1 MASSTAR
8 LTRSTRRLESRKS
21 HSWWWDSHISPKNSK
36 WLAENLDEMDRRVK
50 QILKLIEEDADSFAK
65 KAEMYYKKRPELI
78 TQVEE
83 FYRMYRA
90 LAERYDHVTGELRK
104 SMSSELQSQ
113 GSGNSETGS
122 GLPSSCP
129 SPDQRPSPRKSG
141 PRAAGF
147 DPFLASGGNGSD
159 VYPKVDKSS
168 SSSDSE
174 PESDDYSVLSGSE
187 GDQVVS
193 GKITELEIELHEMK
207 EKLRM
212 LEEENTE
219 RGAKDD
225 NLDLLARIKEYE
237 EEMKIANERIQ
248 LSEEKITSLKIELQK
263 YKQSSTTGSESS
275 IEESEKMDKLDP
287 IEVNQALELQNK
299 ISELEKENQHL
310 DSKMHALL
318 EEFSFTKEILKGSEK
333 ENASLKL
340 ENKQFYDKIQH
351 LDSKMQALL
360 EELSF
365 TKEILKGSEKENA
378 SLKLEKKQFYDK
390 IQELEGQLNTAQ
402 REILEL
408 KLELAE
414 RSNCIKVLTE
424 DLETLKSERNGL
436 KSEMHSLEAKVSSRE
451 VRIVQMDMHLHQLH
465 MEHVKLIAKAQGAQK
480 LEEELQSKVKELE
493 DEIKKQRTTILE
505 GAEAKREAIRQLC
518 FTLEHY
524 RNGYRRLRQAFLGH
538 KRIPVLI
545 K

>member
-1 MASSTAR
+1 MVSQILALGKRKQMGLLHLILIISLPPLNMASASAR

-50 QILKLIEEDADSFAK
+50 QMLKLIEEDADSFAK

-113 GSGNSETGS
+113 GSGNSEIGS
-122 GLPSSCP
+122 DLPSSCP

-147 DPFLASGGNGSD
+147 DIFLASGGNGSD
-159 VYPKVDKSS
+159 GYPKVDKSS

-174 PESDDYSVLSGSE
+174 SESDDYSVLSGNE
-187 GDQVVS
+187 GDQGVS
-193 GKITELEIELHEMK
+193 GKMTELEIELHEMK

-212 LEEENTE
+212 LEEENAE
-219 RGAKDD
+219 RRAKDD
-225 NLDLLARIKEYE
+225 NLDLLARIREYE

-263 YKQSSTTGSESS
+263 YKQPRTTGSESS
-275 IEESEKMDKLDP
+275 IEECEKVDKPDP

-299 ISELEKENQHL
+299 ISVLEKEN
-310 DSKMHALL
+310 
-318 EEFSFTKEILKGSEK
+318 
-333 ENASLKL
+333 
-340 ENKQFYDKIQH
+340 QH

-365 TKEILKGSEKENA
+365 TKETLKGSEKETA

-408 KLELAE
+408 KLELSE

-424 DLETLKSERNGL
+424 DLETSKSERNGL
-436 KSEMHSLEAKVSSRE
+436 KSEMYSLEAKVSSRE

-465 MEHVKLIAKAQGAQK
+465 MEHVKLIAKAEGAQK

-524 RNGYRRLRQAFLGH
+524 RNGYHTLRQAFLGH
-538 KRIPVLI
+538 KRIPVLTT
-545 K
+545 